1 MTTRSL
7 ILAAE
12 ADVTAGAGNSTTV
25 SNATVVRIFNDS
37 GADNTITIQDPA
49 GNYDHNGLTAA
60 GSITMPSNQ
69 VEFIEKPASYTIH
82 GSGDFRATKVGFT
95 N

>member
-25 SNATVVRIFNDS
+25 GNATVVRIFNDA

-49 GNYDHNGLTAA
+49 GNYEHNGLSAA
-60 GSITMPSNQ
+60 GSISMPDDHI
-69 VEFIEKPASYTIH
+69 EFIEKPASYTIH
-82 GSGDFRATKVGFT
+82 GSGDFKATKVGFT

>member
-1 MTTRSL
+1 MPS
-7 ILAAE
+7 
-12 ADVTAGAGNSTTV
+12 VNK
-25 SNATVVRIFNDS
+25 
-37 GADNTITIQDPA
+37 
-49 GNYDHNGLTAA
+49 YDAIVIGGGHNGLTAA
-60 GSITMPSNQ
+60 GSITLPSNQ